1 MPSSLSLLASFVSP
15 ALQARI
21 VEHYRVKY
29 TLEPATAAEL
39 LSDTLS
45 FLRTAPESR
54 SGRVRTSAGS
64 KARLDRIIS
73 LLQGGATIR
82 HVADALKLS
91 MPRVNQILAE
101 ARLNGVDVPKLP
113 KGRPNARPQDV
124 SEALRLLRQG
134 YTSREIVHTLK
145 TSTAML
151 HRMLKLLR
159 ARGESVPDPFLVDA
173 WRLKLDRATVD
184 ALAAIRKY
192 NGYAEL
198 ADMLQVPADKQA
210 TELEELRVDAKAKA
224 RHAKALE
231 SEFPPHVVT
240 VPPEPI
246 REEAQKA
253 LRKEAVAPTPKEAP
267 NARLRPQPGLSTP
280 YTPTIPAPT
289 PAPVR
294 SLQDILAALNAKA
307 TPSTT
312 PNTNP

>member
-15 ALQARI
+15 ALQTRI
-21 VEHYRVKY
+21 IEHYRVKY
-29 TLEPATAAEL
+29 ALEPATAEAL

-45 FLRTAPESR
+45 FLRTEPESR

-64 KARLDRIIS
+64 KARMDRILE
-73 LLQGGATIR
+73 LLRGGATIR

-91 MPRVNQILAE
+91 LPRVNQILAE
-101 ARLNGVDVPKLP
+101 ARLSGVDVPKLP

-198 ADMLQVPADKQA
+198 ADMLQVPEAKQA
-210 TELEELRVDAKAKA
+210 TELEELRGDAKAKA

-231 SEFPPHVVT
+231 SELPPHVVT

-246 REEAQKA
+246 REEAQKV
-253 LRKEAVAPTPKEAP
+253 LRKESVAPTPKEAP

-280 YTPTIPAPT
+280 YTQANPTPTPAEP

-307 TPSTT
+307 TPKA
-312 PNTNP
+312 NP